1 MNFWYRV
8 IKLRNQPIVQ
18 WVADTIA
25 LDFSAG
31 RINFI
36 VNRGTDKNVGG
47 SLLANLNYQF
57 LVLHIDKFVSYEQ
70 NTK

>member
-1 MNFWYRV
+1 M
-8 IKLRNQPIVQ
+8 RNQSRHSIQ

-57 LVLHIDKFVSYEQ
+57 LVLHIDKFVSNEQ
-70 NTK
+70 NIK

>member
-1 MNFWYRV
+1 MALWETN
-8 IKLRNQPIVQ
+8 LGTPSSALQ

-57 LVLHIDKFVSYEQ
+57 LVLHIDKFVSNEQ
-70 NTK
+70 NIK